1 MYGTG
6 SHSEMAGSEY
16 GAQLKQSLEDAY
28 RLVRAKLAVS
38 HERWQVQYDKR
49 IHGKPFREGDLVWLH
64 SAVVPK
70 GQSKKLH
77 HTWTGPL
84 RVVGRLSKSD
94 YRVKALR
101 GQKRVQVVH
110 FDRLKLCVPGTR
122 FPSGPEESPD
132 QAASEQSLNQSTPGT
147 FGQDMELLDTGSGP
161 ACSTSLST
169 PEKAC
174 H

>member
-1 MYGTG
+1 MGQEV
-6 SHSEMAGSEY
+6 SEMPVSEY
-16 GAQLKQSLEDAY
+16 AAQLKQSLEDAY
-28 RLVRAKLAVS
+28 RLVHAKLAVS

-49 IHGKPFREGDLVWLH
+49 IHGKPFKESDLVWLN

-84 RVVGRLSKSD
+84 RVVGRLSDSD

-101 GQKRVQVVH
+101 GQKQVQVVH

-161 ACSTSLST
+161 AQHRYPCWKRHATD
-169 PEKAC
+169 
-174 H
+174 